1 MFLSIVKRGQ
11 ESFHAAAVDYFIWQ
25 RNELADLDSRIN
37 MFTPRDVRARLEE
50 ERESLSKQRY
60 NPSGKIL
67 KLFMGREFHDCLT
80 YSEEENKVTL
90 RSVYSTEWA
99 YESYT
104 IFEGSVETLFSW
116 PPYNPDSTDDMNA
129 FVSDMYGQ
137 AFLQVFREW
146 VCLGKPLWD
155 SLVIDSE
162 DVARLVAT
170 FADERTRTTER
181 CRAIQDEL
189 LMASK

>member
-1 MFLSIVKRGQ
+1 MFLSLVKRGQ
-11 ESFHAAAVDYFIWQ
+11 ESFHAAAVDHFIWQ

-37 MFTPRDVRARLEE
+37 MFTSRDVRAWLEE
-50 ERESLSKQRY
+50 QRESLSKQTYR
-60 NPSGKIL
+60 PSGCIL
-67 KLFMGREFHDCLT
+67 RLFMGRDFQYSLT
-80 YSEEENKVTL
+80 YSEEANKVTL
-90 RSVYSTEWA
+90 RSIYSTEWA
-99 YESYT
+99 YDTYT

-116 PPYNPDSTDDMNA
+116 PPYRPDSTDDMDA
-129 FVSDMYGQ
+129 FVSDIYGR
-137 AFLQVFREW
+137 AFLLVFREW

-162 DVARLVAT
+162 DVAQIVAT